1 MWICTYTY
9 ILHIL
14 CSTSRVEDANLDE
27 KGGNREQE
35 EVLGKKM
42 TGK

>member
-27 KGGNREQE
+27 KE
-35 EVLGKKM
+35 ETENKK
-42 TGK
+42 KC